1 MNADNLNASSELL
14 SGLNEK
20 TNQVYMKIVENET
33 EINKQRDVLMKLD
46 EDLNY
51 METCNEN
58 HKTSQSYM
66 LERMQKESSL
76 VKENTM
82 TLTECQ
88 MKMDQFE
95 KEEGV
100 IRYEVDGLRVSSEDL
115 FNRKTQMQIENS
127 TLEQHM
133 KILLSTNQQLSCE
146 LEGFVQTDL
155 EVQAFL
161 NKKEKVKTIREK
173 AELELNSI
181 FAES

>member
-1 MNADNLNASSELL
+1 
-14 SGLNEK
+14 
-20 TNQVYMKIVENET
+20 
-33 EINKQRDVLMKLD
+33 
-46 EDLNY
+46 
-51 METCNEN
+51 
-58 HKTSQSYM
+58 M

-133 KILLSTNQQLSCE
+133 KILLSTN
-146 LEGFVQTDL
+146 
-155 EVQAFL
+155 
-161 NKKEKVKTIREK
+161 
-173 AELELNSI
+173 
-181 FAES
+181 